1 MTDKKKR
8 LIMVTDH
15 KKNDSFFLLIHPS
28 GIKEVIACKDEEDEE
43 FALRMSVAH
52 TLFRMAEVHDPKRIS
67 SMAKDIEKMFDS
79 CD

>member
-1 MTDKKKR
+1 MTDKKTR

-43 FALRMSVAH
+43 
-52 TLFRMAEVHDPKRIS
+52 
-67 SMAKDIEKMFDS
+67 
-79 CD
+79 